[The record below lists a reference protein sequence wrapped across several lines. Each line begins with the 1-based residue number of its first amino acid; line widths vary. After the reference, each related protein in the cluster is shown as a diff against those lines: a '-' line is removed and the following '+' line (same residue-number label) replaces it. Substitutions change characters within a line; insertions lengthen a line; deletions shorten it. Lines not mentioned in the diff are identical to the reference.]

1 MGHAQPLKVFENAFT
16 QGTVQ
21 QIVGDTVLVAGK
33 CGIVRALRAE
43 SCLLVPQPRDTVLL
57 ALLDDGSAWV
67 LALLRRN
74 ASADTTAELRLP
86 DTATLRARTL
96 DIRADDAALTAESLH
111 LHGKSL
117 ALEGDA
123 VVITS
128 RLLTLGGQVLLQG
141 FAVMRTLARNLGEQ
155 IARRVGRYGSLDEN
169 VDGLARRTAGRA
181 QVAVDT
187 TYRLRAENAD
197 MRASGQMD
205 LDASHIK
212 VG

>member
-1 MGHAQPLKVFENAFT
+1 MEHAQPLTLFENAFT
-16 QGTVQ
+16 HGTVRQ
-21 QIVGDTVLVAGK
+21 TDGDAVLVAGK
-33 CGIVRALRAE
+33 CGMVRAMRAE
-43 SCLLVPQPRDTVLL
+43 SCLLAPQPRDTVLL

-67 LALLRRN
+67 LAVLRRN
-74 ASADTTAELRLP
+74 ADAATAELRLP
-86 DTATLRARTL
+86 EASAVRARTL
-96 DIRADDAALTAESLH
+96 DIRADDAALTAESLR

-123 VVITS
+123 VGITS

-141 FAVMRTLARNLGEQ
+141 FAVMRTLARNFGEQ
-155 IARRVGRYGSLDEN
+155 VARRVGRYGALDEK

-187 TYRLRAENAD
+187 SYRLRAENAD
-197 MRASGQMD
+197 VRASGQMD
-205 LDASHIK
+205 IDASHIK

>member
-1 MGHAQPLKVFENAFT
+1 MIQTLPLHTVGNAVT
-16 QGTVQ
+16 SGTVRQ
-21 QIVGDTVLVAGK
+21 TDGDAVLVAGK
-33 CGIVRALRAE
+33 CGMVRALRAE
-43 SCLLVPQPRDTVLL
+43 SCLLAPQPRDTVLL

-67 LALLRRN
+67 LAVLRRN
-74 ASADTTAELRLP
+74 ASANTAAELRLP
-86 DTATLRARTL
+86 DAATLRARTL

-111 LHGKSL
+111 LHGKNL

-123 VVITS
+123 VGITS

-155 IARRVGRYGSLDEN
+155 VARRIGRYGSLDEN

-187 TYRLRAENAD
+187 SYRLRAENAD
-197 MRASGQMD
+197 MRARGQMD
-205 LDASHIK
+205 IDASHIK

>member
-1 MGHAQPLKVFENAFT
+1 MEHAQPLTLFENAFT
-16 QGTVQ
+16 HGTVRQ
-21 QIVGDTVLVAGK
+21 TDGDAVLVAGK
-33 CGIVRALRAE
+33 CGMVRAMRAE
-43 SCLLVPQPRDTVLL
+43 SCLLAPQPRDTVLL

-67 LALLRRN
+67 LAVLRR
-74 ASADTTAELRLP
+74 SADAATAELRLP
-86 DTATLRARTL
+86 EASAVRARTL
-96 DIRADDAALTAESLH
+96 DIRADDAALTAESLR

-117 ALEGDA
+117 AFEGDA
-123 VVITS
+123 VGITS

-155 IARRVGRYGSLDEN
+155 VARRVGRYGSLDEN

-187 TYRLRAENAD
+187 SYRLRAENAD
-197 MRASGQMD
+197 VRASGQMD
-205 LDASHIK
+205 IDASHIK